1 MQKSP
6 RHLVK
11 VKARVEFLALLDDV
25 VSKSLGQYQ
34 PTGLE
39 IGRGSKCGNFTSD
52 HPLEN
57 SHTAWVDTRARLS
70 ILAGVI
76 FRARKRLLKVPPMLN
91 SWVRWSVYVKEWNHG
106 FCLPNTGFP
115 CRCSLQWFLRK
126 KGKKNANDIKLEK
139 KKQRSKR
146 HQIWLTYHDSPR
158 WKISETYGQL

>member
-57 SHTAWVDTRARLS
+57 SHTA
-70 ILAGVI
+70 
-76 FRARKRLLKVPPMLN
+76 
-91 SWVRWSVYVKEWNHG
+91 
-106 FCLPNTGFP
+106 
-115 CRCSLQWFLRK
+115 
-126 KGKKNANDIKLEK
+126 
-139 KKQRSKR
+139 
-146 HQIWLTYHDSPR
+146 
-158 WKISETYGQL
+158 